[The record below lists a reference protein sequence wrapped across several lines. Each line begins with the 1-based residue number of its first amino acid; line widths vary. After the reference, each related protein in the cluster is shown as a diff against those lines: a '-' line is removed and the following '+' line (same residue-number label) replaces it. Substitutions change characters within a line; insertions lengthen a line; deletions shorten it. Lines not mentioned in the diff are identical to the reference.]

1 MKWLVPDALSVWLSY
16 RAPVVKCVWCL
27 FYTRCRWYDEYKV
40 EKIIDGGRWCF
51 RLKHAFNR
59 AWSLDTNTEL
69 WEQNPMWMYHFVRS
83 VLCSYSSIWHMTWA
97 TRIPTCVTRLI
108 TANDS
113 GINGRITRKPK
124 SHDIRAIC
132 RRSFAIRLTVGIA
145 LRVHIIS
152 ALTLFTVWINRCDF
166 CVADISTKL
175 MLNSMIDDFE
185 NVVMSVSLSY
195 HILRGG
201 GHNECVNIVLTSAV
215 DHHLTRALTDISAY
229 AMHIRVDW
237 YIFAVSDALP
247 TRWAHIIT
255 YAP

>member
-1 MKWLVPDALSVWLSY
+1 MAEDDA
-16 RAPVVKCVWCL
+16 
-27 FYTRCRWYDEYKV
+27 FD
-40 EKIIDGGRWCF
+40 
-51 RLKHAFNR
+51 
-59 AWSLDTNTEL
+59 WSMRSTEL
-69 WEQNPMWMYHFVRS
+69 DPLTRIQ
-83 VLCSYSSIWHMTWA
+83 SYESKIQCECITLYALYYVPIHQYDTWHRA

-132 RRSFAIRLTVGIA
+132 RRSFAIRLTIGIA

-229 AMHIRVDW
+229 AMHIREDW